1 MCVTQMF
8 RFGSRKGSR
17 KGLLGS
23 DPPDHSYLAHA
34 CTLGTDLQTA
44 ERERD
49 VWACYL
55 YTIVN
60 TGAGGDTI
68 TSYGRRVRSLNV
80 NF

>member
-34 CTLGTDLQTA
+34 RTASVQTC
-44 ERERD
+44 RPERD
-49 VWACYL
+49 LGMLLIQVL
-55 YTIVN
+55 
-60 TGAGGDTI
+60 GDTI
-68 TSYGRRVRSLNV
+68 TSDGRRVRSLNV